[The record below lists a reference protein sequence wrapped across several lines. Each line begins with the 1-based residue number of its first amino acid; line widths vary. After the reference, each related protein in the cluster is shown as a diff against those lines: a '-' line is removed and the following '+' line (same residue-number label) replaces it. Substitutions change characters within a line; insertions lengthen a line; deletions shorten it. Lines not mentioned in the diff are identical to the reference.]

1 MGSAAPWHKKGVQ
14 MNVNGEIRP
23 KDEIIELSANIDDM
37 TGEELGLALE
47 EILKAGAVDVYM
59 LPAIMKKNRP
69 GTILNV
75 LTREDK
81 REAVI
86 RAVFKNTNTIGVR
99 EKLMQRY
106 VLKREMDHVETP
118 LGAVSLKRSEGY
130 GVRREKP
137 EHDDMVKIA
146 AENDMTLMEV
156 KDLVKSCMIKKAAGK
171 T

>member
-1 MGSAAPWHKKGVQ
+1 

-23 KDEIIELSANIDDM
+23 KDEIIELTANIDDM

-59 LPAIMKKNRP
+59 LPAI
-69 GTILNV
+69 LNV

-81 REAVI
+81 KEAVI
-86 RAVFKNTNTIGVR
+86 RAVFRNTNTIGVR

-106 VLKREMDHVETP
+106 VLKREMDHVDTP

-137 EHDDMVKIA
+137 EHDDMARIA
-146 AENDMTLMEV
+146 EENHMTLMEV
-156 KDLVKSCMIKKAAGK
+156 KDLVKSCIIKKAAGK